1 MFTFEVCPREE
12 EDPIRRV
19 RHPAYRGARRASSQA
34 LMRQAHGGAAIC
46 GGSSGGASMWV
57 DCWAGPVGDSCAWAD
72 VDRGQLSGFLDC
84 RRMNQD

>member
-1 MFTFEVCPREE
+1 
-12 EDPIRRV
+12 
-19 RHPAYRGARRASSQA
+19 
-34 LMRQAHGGAAIC
+34 
-46 GGSSGGASMWV
+46 MWV